1 MGDTNYA
8 AAGQDTTETQNF
20 GKKQWTREMV
30 SSCECHAKPYRH
42 VHCPCKKCKG
52 RATNRTTEK
61 AHWDEC
67 QILCRRTRQKTSQIH
82 SIQGMHWM
90 TRKSSEM
97 AFILRIIT
105 VTLYTYP
112 KYTKATNAEK
122 VLSKVLASQTKS

>member
-8 AAGQDTTETQNF
+8 AVGQDRGQDTTGTQNF

-30 SSCECHAKPYRH
+30 SSCKCHAKPKRH
-42 VHCPCKKCKG
+42 VHCPCEKYKS

-61 AHWDEC
+61 VHWHEC
-67 QILCRRTRQKTSQIH
+67 QVLCRGTRLKNFTNSFD
-82 SIQGMHWM
+82 SG
-90 TRKSSEM
+90 KCSEM

-122 VLSKVLASQTKS
+122 VLSKVPASQTKS